1 MLNAPPIPPSSPP
14 PIPFTPAGYWW
25 RTLACLADIIPLLFL
40 GWALAGL
47 MAGPDELAA
56 RQDTDAW
63 MHRFIN
69 QYVKLFSAGGSSREN
84 QALMDMLLKP
94 DPKALE
100 AMSVWVNFQG
110 MVTFF
115 TLMLTLTFQEWQMKG
130 QTIGKMIFNLRT
142 IDIGTRQPPVFFGCL
157 LRSAWKASFFALP
170 NPIFMVIGIL
180 NFHVPLFRRDR
191 RAWHDLW
198 TRSQVVESR
207 KS

>member
-1 MLNAPPIPPSSPP
+1 M
-14 PIPFTPAGYWW
+14 
-25 RTLACLADIIPLLFL
+25 
-40 GWALAGL
+40 
-47 MAGPDELAA
+47 
-56 RQDTDAW
+56 
-63 MHRFIN
+63 N
-69 QYVKLFSAGGSSREN
+69 QYVKTISNGGSPREN
-84 QALMDMLLKP
+84 QALWDMLLKP

-115 TLMLTLTFQEWQMKG
+115 TLMLALTFQEWLMKG

-142 IDIGTRQPPVFFGCL
+142 IDIGTRQTPAFFGCL

-170 NPIFMVIGIL
+170 NAIFMVIGII

-198 TRSQVVESR
+198 TRSQVIESR